1 MPVTRRR
8 SRSTG
13 RPDPA
18 EVTRSGRV
26 RRSATDVASRIVTAP
41 ARERWER
48 ATTWP
53 LAVLSAVFAVAYSF
67 LVLSPL
73 AHGPVAVLLRVV
85 LAVSMAALAA
95 DVVVRTVLESRG
107 RRLDFLLHHPIE
119 VLAVVLPMFRAFR
132 AIRLVERIPIRQTR
146 DAVRIRILL
155 SAAGYA
161 AVFVYFVALATLR
174 AERGAPGATIT
185 DLGTALWWACVTVAT
200 VGYGDVY
207 PVTVLGRVAAVVLMV
222 GGVAI
227 VGIATA
233 LLISYVSDR
242 VARGHHEHDD

>member
-1 MPVTRRR
+1 MVTRRGDR
-8 SRSTG
+8 AETG
-13 RPDPA
+13 PT
-18 EVTRSGRV
+18 TR
-26 RRSATDVASRIVTAP
+26 D
-41 ARERWER
+41 RWER
-48 ATTWP
+48 VTTWP
-53 LAVLSAVFAVAYSF
+53 LAILSAVFAVAYSV

-73 AHGPVAVLLRVV
+73 AHGLVAVLLQVV
-85 LAVSMAALAA
+85 LTVSVAALAA
-95 DVVVRTVLESRG
+95 DVVVRTAMTSRG
-107 RRLDFLLHHPIE
+107 RRLDFLLHHPVD

-132 AIRLVERIPIRQTR
+132 AIRLVERIPIRESR
-146 DAVRIRILL
+146 DAVRMRILL

-161 AVFVYFVALATLR
+161 VVFVYFVALATLR

-207 PVTVLGRVAAVVLMV
+207 PVTVLGRLAAVALMV

-242 VARGHHEHDD
+242 VARSRPEHDDQDP

>member
-1 MPVTRRR
+1 M
-8 SRSTG
+8 
-13 RPDPA
+13 A
-18 EVTRSGRV
+18 
-26 RRSATDVASRIVTAP
+26 AP
-41 ARERWER
+41 ARDRWER

-53 LAVLSAVFAVAYSF
+53 LAVVSAVFAVAYSF

-85 LAVSMAALAA
+85 LALSVVALAL
-95 DVVVRTVLESRG
+95 DVVVRTVLTSRG

-119 VLAVVLPMFRAFR
+119 ILAVALPMFRAFR
-132 AIRLVERIPIRQTR
+132 AIRLVERIPIRESR
-146 DAVRIRILL
+146 DAERMRILL

-174 AERGAPGATIT
+174 AERDAPGATIT
-185 DLGTALWWACVTVAT
+185 DFGTALWWATVTVAT

-207 PVTVLGRVAAVVLMV
+207 PVTVLGRLAAVVLMV

-242 VARGHHEHDD
+242 VARNHREPDD